1 MVRACALLA
10 TSCGTSS
17 TLSRTPA
24 APTALGRG
32 RRQGAGLAVACAL
45 FERSW
50 WDIPSAARIHAAAA
64 EPVAGTDASAKV
76 ANLHEVFDGP
86 WALKPAANGSAW
98 VGTTLGRGSPP
109 WAAVAKAHIEL
120 ARPRASNSGK
130 LRTKATKRGSS
141 STYAPSPHFTMR
153 QSAVAALTASSS
165 ACFSDVSLN
174 TPEAL
179 RWATSSSPKSRCA
192 RVKPLAVLSVVL
204 AAAACR
210 G

>member
-1 MVRACALLA
+1 MAKAHAVLA
-10 TSCGTSS
+10 RSCGTNS
-17 TLSRTPA
+17 TLCRIA
-24 APTALGRG
+24 AAAIAFSKGRW
-32 RRQGAGLAVACAL
+32 QNASLAIAHEVFA
-45 FERSW
+45 RSW
-50 WDIPSAARIHAAAA
+50 WDIPSAARIYAAAA
-64 EPVAGTDASAKV
+64 APVAGTDASAKV

-109 WAAVAKAHIEL
+109 WAAVAKAHIKL